1 MIKLNIKNKFLNIF
15 CIFVYCLLMPGCNDI
30 NKPDIIIKDAHLY
43 LPLKGAE
50 MAAGY
55 LRLENNQ
62 TKKIVISSI
71 ECRKIEASLHETIV
85 DSEGVM
91 KMKKLEM
98 FVVDPGSHVNFMPGG
113 KHVMFSGLREFE
125 ESVLTCAF
133 SSNTG
138 VEFPFS
144 FEVLTN
150 ER

>member
-1 MIKLNIKNKFLNIF
+1 M
-15 CIFVYCLLMPGCNDI
+15 YCLLVPGCNDI

-113 KHVMFSGLREFE
+113 KHVMFSGLKQFK

-133 SSNTG
+133 LSNTG

>member
-1 MIKLNIKNKFLNIF
+1 MINNFFKSLSVFWIMFILFSCSYEETENL
-15 CIFVYCLLMPGCNDI
+15 
-30 NKPDIIIKDAHLY
+30 IIKDAHLY
-43 LPLKGAE
+43 LPLKGSE

-71 ECRKIEASLHETIV
+71 ECRKVKASLHETIV

-98 FVVDPGSHVNFMPGG
+98 FVVDPGSNVNLMPGG
-113 KHVMFSGLREFE
+113 KHVMFSGLKEFK

-138 VEFPFS
+138 VEFPFA
-144 FEVLTN
+144 FEVLKN

>member
-1 MIKLNIKNKFLNIF
+1 MIKLNIKNKFLYIF
-15 CIFVYCLLMPGCNDI
+15 CIFVYFLLIPGCNDI

-71 ECRKIEASLHETIV
+71 ECRKVKASLHETIV

-98 FVVDPGSHVNFMPGG
+98 LTVDGESNLNFIPGG
-113 KHVMFSGLREFE
+113 KHVMLSGLREFKE
-125 ESVLTCAF
+125 NILVCAF
-133 SSNTG
+133 LSNSG
-138 VEFPFS
+138 IQIPFT
-144 FEVLTN
+144 FEVLTS
-150 ER
+150 E

>member
-1 MIKLNIKNKFLNIF
+1 M
-15 CIFVYCLLMPGCNDI
+15 YCLLMPGCNDI
-30 NKPDIIIKDAHLY
+30 NKPDVIIKDAHLY

-50 MAAGY
+50 MTAGY

-71 ECRKIEASLHETIV
+71 ECRKVKASLHETIV
-85 DSEGVM
+85 GSEGVM

-113 KHVMFSGLREFE
+113 KHVMLSGLKEFK

-133 SSNTG
+133 LSNTG

-150 ER
+150 

>member
-15 CIFVYCLLMPGCNDI
+15 CIFVFFLLIPGCNDI
-30 NKPDIIIKDAHLY
+30 NKSDIIIKDAHLY

-71 ECRKIEASLHETIV
+71 ECRKIKASLHETIV

-125 ESVLTCAF
+125 ESVLRCAF
-133 SSNTG
+133 LSNTG

>member
-1 MIKLNIKNKFLNIF
+1 MIELNIKNKFLNIF
-15 CIFVYCLLMPGCNDI
+15 CIFMYCLLMPGCNDI

-85 DSEGVM
+85 DLEGVM

-125 ESVLTCAF
+125 ESVLRCAF

>member
-1 MIKLNIKNKFLNIF
+1 M
-15 CIFVYCLLMPGCNDI
+15 YCLLMPGCNDI
-30 NKPDIIIKDAHLY
+30 NKPNIIIKDAHLY

-71 ECRKIEASLHETIV
+71 ECRKVKASLHETIV

-98 FVVDPGSHVNFMPGG
+98 FDVDSGSHINFMPGG
-113 KHVMFSGLREFE
+113 KHIMFSGLKEFK
-125 ESVLTCAF
+125 ESVLTCTF
-133 SSNTG
+133 LSNTG
-138 VEFPFS
+138 REIPFT
-144 FEVLTN
+144 FEVLKN
-150 ER
+150 GR

>member
-71 ECRKIEASLHETIV
+71 ECRKAKASLHETIV

-133 SSNTG
+133 SSTTG

>member
-1 MIKLNIKNKFLNIF
+1 M
-15 CIFVYCLLMPGCNDI
+15 YCLLMPGCNDI

-43 LPLKGAE
+43 LPLKGTE

-71 ECRKIEASLHETIV
+71 ECRKVKASLHETIV

-98 FVVDPGSHVNFMPGG
+98 FVVDPGSHANFLPGG
-113 KHVMFSGLREFE
+113 KHVMFSGLKEFK
-125 ESVLTCAF
+125 ESVLMCAF
-133 SSNTG
+133 LSNTG
-138 VEFPFS
+138 VEFPFA
-144 FEVLTN
+144 FKVLTN
-150 ER
+150 EG

>member
-1 MIKLNIKNKFLNIF
+1 M
-15 CIFVYCLLMPGCNDI
+15 YCLLMPGCNDI

-62 TKKIVISSI
+62 TKEIVISSI

-85 DSEGVM
+85 DLEGVM

-144 FEVLTN
+144 FEVLIN
-150 ER
+150 EQ

>member
-71 ECRKIEASLHETIV
+71 ECRKVKASLHETIV
-85 DSEGVM
+85 DSGGVM

-113 KHVMFSGLREFE
+113 KHVMFSGLRQFK

-133 SSNTG
+133 LSNTG

>member
-1 MIKLNIKNKFLNIF
+1 M
-15 CIFVYCLLMPGCNDI
+15 YCLLIPGCNDI
-30 NKPDIIIKDAHLY
+30 NKPNIIIKDAHLY

-62 TKKIVISSI
+62 TKKIFISSI
-71 ECRKIEASLHETIV
+71 ECRKVKASLHETIV

-113 KHVMFSGLREFE
+113 KHVMFSGLKEFK
-125 ESVLTCAF
+125 ESSLTCAF
-133 SSNTG
+133 LSNTG

>member
-15 CIFVYCLLMPGCNDI
+15 CIFVFFLLIPGCNDI
-30 NKPDIIIKDAHLY
+30 NKSDIIIKDAHLY

-71 ECRKIEASLHETIV
+71 ECRKIKASLHETIV

-113 KHVMFSGLREFE
+113 KHVMFSGLKQFK

-133 SSNTG
+133 LSNTG

>member
-1 MIKLNIKNKFLNIF
+1 
-15 CIFVYCLLMPGCNDI
+15 MPGCNDI
-30 NKPDIIIKDAHLY
+30 SSPDIIIKDAHLY
-43 LPLKGAE
+43 LPLKGKE

-55 LRLENNQ
+55 LRIENNQ

-71 ECRKIEASLHETIV
+71 ECEKVEASLHETIA

-98 FVVDPGSHVNFMPGG
+98 FDVDPGSYVNFMPAG
-113 KHVMFSGLREFE
+113 KHIMFSGLKDFKDR
-125 ESVLTCAF
+125 VLMCSF
-133 SSNTG
+133 LSNTG
-138 VEFPFS
+138 IEFPFT

>member
-1 MIKLNIKNKFLNIF
+1 M
-15 CIFVYCLLMPGCNDI
+15 YCLLMPGCNDI

-71 ECRKIEASLHETIV
+71 ECRNAKASLHETVV

-98 FVVDPGSHVNFMPGG
+98 FVVDPGSNANFMPGG
-113 KHVMFSGLREFE
+113 KHVMFSGLKEFK
-125 ESVLTCAF
+125 ESVLMCAF
-133 SSNTG
+133 STNAG
-138 VEFPFS
+138 AEFPFA
-144 FEVLTN
+144 FKVLTN

>member
-1 MIKLNIKNKFLNIF
+1 MVKPTIKNKFIITF
-15 CIFVYCLLMPGCNDI
+15 CIFLYCLVIPGCNDTS
-30 NKPDIIIKDAHLY
+30 KAGIIIKDAHLY
-43 LPLKGAE
+43 LPLKGYD

-62 TKKIVISSI
+62 GKKIVISNI
-71 ECRKIEASLHETIV
+71 KCEKVKASLHETIV

-98 FVVDPGSHVNFMPGG
+98 FEVDPGSHTNFMPGG
-113 KHVMFSGLREFE
+113 KHVMFSGLKEFK
-125 ESVLTCAF
+125 ESVLTCAL

-138 VEFPFS
+138 VEFPFA
-144 FEVLTN
+144 FEVLKN